1 MTGVKETG
9 AGRRVRGLDADQRR
23 EQRRDQLLAT
33 AMELFATRGYQ
44 SVSIEQICQTAYV
57 STKSFYELFDSK
69 EACYLALLQQV
80 SEQIEARMQDVLQ
93 AEPAGMDDLVA
104 AFAHTLVD
112 DPRIAHVTFGEA
124 SGISRAVERQR
135 RVNRRWA
142 ASFLE
147 TAWKQYGVAPS
158 RRSRRLDV
166 HRIAVG
172 TIGGLFD
179 LIADR
184 LHDSDPAEAAD
195 VATLIA
201 DLTAFHRIVCA
212 GLAASRG

>member
-1 MTGVKETG
+1 MTGVTS

-33 AMELFATRGYQ
+33 ALDLVATKGYQ
-44 SVSIEQICQTAYV
+44 NVSIEQICQTAYV

-69 EACYLALLQQV
+69 EACYLALLTQV
-80 SEQIEARMQDVLQ
+80 SEQIEARMQDVLR
-93 AEPAGMDDLVA
+93 AGPSGLDELVA
-104 AFAHTLVD
+104 AFAHALVD
-112 DPRIAHVTFGEA
+112 DPRIAQVTFGAA
-124 SGISRAVERQR
+124 SGVSPAFERQR

-147 TAWKQYGVAPS
+147 AVWRQYDVTPP
-158 RRSRRLDV
+158 RRPRSRRPDL
-166 HRIAVG
+166 HRIAIG
-172 TIGGLFD
+172 TIGGMFD
-179 LIADR
+179 LVADW
-184 LHDSDPAEAAD
+184 LHDSDPAEPAH

-212 GLAASRG
+212 GITTG